1 MSMKTL
7 STKALLLF
15 IGLIMFSCQKEDE
28 PNDPLLGNW
37 ENVSTIYPDGSTIV
51 WEEIKADLIE
61 LIPGYSCMLYTCN
74 VNKNTVT
81 VSYTAPDTST
91 NSCKPTSLQIFTWVA
106 EGSNYTF
113 VQGTNLVKYTI
124 TFSNNDNQMR
134 WVDQTD
140 NTVTVWSRSA
150 PQ

>member
-1 MSMKTL
+1 MRTQF
-7 STKALLLF
+7 TKALLLF
-15 IGLIMFSCQKEDE
+15 IGLIILSCQKEDE

-37 ENVSTIYPDGSTIV
+37 ENVSTTYTDGTTIV

-61 LIPGYSCMLYTCN
+61 LIPGYSCMLYTCS

-91 NSCKPTSLQIFTWVA
+91 NSCKDTSLQIFTGVA
-106 EGSNYTF
+106 EGTDYTF
-113 VQGTNLVKYTI
+113 VQGTNLIKYTI

-134 WVDQTD
+134 WLDQTD
-140 NTVTVWSRSA
+140 NTITISNRSDA
-150 PQ
+150 TQ